1 MLTRWN
7 NWGFGDVDRTL
18 ADFDVLRR
26 EMNRLFEAGA
36 FDERQGR
43 VSRAGAARFPRVS
56 LFDRG
61 AELIVRAEVPGMAD
75 ADLDVTVEQ
84 GLVTLRG
91 ERKVEAPEGFAAHRQ
106 ERGNMKFA
114 RSFTLPC
121 RVDTEKATASLDDGV
136 LTLALP
142 KAAEAQP
149 RQITIKTK

>member
-7 NWGFGDVDRTL
+7 NWGVGDVDRTL

-36 FDERQGR
+36 FDDRRGR
-43 VSRAGAARFPRVS
+43 ASRAAAARFPRVG

-61 AELIVRAEVPGMAD
+61 AELVVRAEVPGVAD

-91 ERKVEAPEGFAAHRQ
+91 ERKVEVPEGYAAHRQ

-121 RVDTEKATASLDDGV
+121 RVDTEKASAHLENGV

-142 KAAEAQP
+142 KAAEDQP
-149 RQITIKTK
+149 RQITIQTK